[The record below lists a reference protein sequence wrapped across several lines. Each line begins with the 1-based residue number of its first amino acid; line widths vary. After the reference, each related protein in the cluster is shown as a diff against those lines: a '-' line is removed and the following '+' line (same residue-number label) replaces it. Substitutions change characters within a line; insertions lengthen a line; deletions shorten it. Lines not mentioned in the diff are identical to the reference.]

1 MKNQTPCQKK
11 VSKSKVILIC
21 CCFVSVFT
29 SVLFSDIKGT
39 GEINFKPVLSEPSKM
54 VLNSTGL
61 GIGVVPSA
69 NLHVSGNMLVEQLFI
84 GSSTSE
90 SNLHLSGT
98 LGFSHL
104 EVSSNTIL
112 GENSLIFVDNSQEEI
127 DIFLPMNDEVNG
139 QKVSIK
145 TTSTQNN
152 VIIYGLSG
160 ASDYFVL
167 SPSSTILPSIELI
180 KGESIWYN
188 LNSYGNVI
196 SESVASENLVGH
208 WGFDNVSSNIVTDS
222 SILSNDGA
230 VANISSSN
238 INVTGVIG
246 DSIYTDGVDDEI
258 TMGNIMEYNV
268 PSADS
273 FSISVWLK
281 SDSIMAGTVGQIFR
295 KHDSGTLN
303 YLLKIST
310 GKPQFVMEDG
320 VGTFTVAT
328 SYKITDDNEWHHIV
342 FVINKSDSMGYLYID
357 KDLNNSASIAGMGD
371 LIMSNDISMG
381 SGWQGHIDELRFYNK
396 ALTADEVLS
405 LYKSGQAGL

>member
-1 MKNQTPCQKK
+1 MIDRISCRKTIFN
-11 VSKSKVILIC
+11 SKFILIC
-21 CCFVSVFT
+21 CCFVNIFT
-29 SVLFSDIKGT
+29 SVVFSDIKGT

-61 GIGVVPSA
+61 GIGTTPSA
-69 NLHVSGNMLVEQLFI
+69 NLHVSGNMMVDQLSI
-84 GSSTSE
+84 GSSVSD

-98 LGFSHL
+98 MGFSHL

-112 GENSLIFVDNSQEEI
+112 GENSIVLVDNSQEEI
-127 DIFLPMNDEVNG
+127 ELFLPMNDEVNG

-152 VIIYGLSG
+152 VMIYGLSG
-160 ASDYFVL
+160 ASDYFLL
-167 SPSSTILPSIELI
+167 SPSSTSLPSIEVI
-180 KGESIWYN
+180 KGESVWYE
-188 LNSYGNVI
+188 LSSYGNVMN
-196 SESVASENLVGH
+196 ESVASENLVGH
-208 WGFDNVSSNIVTDS
+208 WGFDNVSGNIVTDHS
-222 SILSNDGA
+222 ALSNNGA
-230 VANISSSN
+230 VSNISSSN
-238 INVTGVIG
+238 INVTGVVG
-246 DSIYTDGVDDEI
+246 DAIYTDGVDDEI
-258 TMGNIMEYNV
+258 VMGNIMEYNV
-268 PSADS
+268 PSGDS

-281 SDSIMAGTVGQIFR
+281 SDAIMAGTVGQIFR